1 MRPRGEHFRQNR
13 MIVVLAVCSMTIGAR
28 AQSGRKPNPP
38 PSTANPI
45 ARIETREVM
54 LPLNAYDAEGNNV
67 TDLAPKDLLVV
78 ENGEP
83 RAITRLR
90 REPASVVI
98 VLDLSNEIG
107 TFKNGASQRYNA
119 NDEQPQINHDGPV
132 WARKYEIVPRPAA
145 REFADNFVAGLAED
159 DEIAIIQYSDRVQ
172 LVQDWTRD
180 RKQALDSLH
189 SKYRAGLKARY
200 YDALTLATEKL
211 RDRFGRKV
219 IVLLSDGLDSA
230 SRARRQQAVVAVERS
245 GAAVFVVA
253 WEDVLRSEI
262 TGAINW
268 LAHEGSGS
276 REAKRTAELRHHLT
290 LLEGASFELND
301 LAEKSG
307 GEFVTPEDFDQ
318 LVATAPKSLN
328 REIGAQYSLAF
339 VTERGPSL
347 EDERT
352 VEVLASRPGLTVRA
366 RRVYYLGDPPRP

>member
-1 MRPRGEHFRQNR
+1 MKRRGHHIFT
-13 MIVVLAVCSMTIGAR
+13 VVLAMCSMTIGAG
-28 AQSGRKPNPP
+28 AQSGRKPNPRP
-38 PSTANPI
+38 PTESPI
-45 ARIETREVM
+45 ARIETREVF
-54 LPLNAYDAEGNNV
+54 LPLSAYDAEGNNV

-90 REPASVVI
+90 REPASVVL

-107 TFKNGASQRYNA
+107 TFKNGASQRYSKDN
-119 NDEQPQINHDGPV
+119 EQRQINREGPV

-145 REFADNFVAGLAED
+145 REFADNFVVGLPED

-180 RKQALDSLH
+180 RRQALDSLH
-189 SKYRAGLKARY
+189 SKYRVGLKARY

-211 RDRFGRKV
+211 RDRSGRKV

-230 SRARRQQAVVAVERS
+230 SRARRQQAVSAVEHS

-253 WEDVLRSEI
+253 WEDVLRREI
-262 TGAINW
+262 TGAIQW

-276 REAKRTAELRHHLT
+276 REAKRIAELRRFLST
-290 LLEGASFELND
+290 LEGAGFELSD
-301 LAEKSG
+301 LAHKSG
-307 GEFVTPEDFDQ
+307 GELVMPADFDQ
-318 LVATAPKSLN
+318 LVAVAPRSLN
-328 REIGAQYSLAF
+328 REIGAQSSLAF

-352 VEVLASRPGLTVRA
+352 VEVMSARPGLSVRA
-366 RRVYYLGDPPRP
+366 RRVYYLGDAARQ

>member
-1 MRPRGEHFRQNR
+1 
-13 MIVVLAVCSMTIGAR
+13 MTVEAR

-38 PSTANPI
+38 PSAENPI

-54 LPLNAYDAEGNNV
+54 LPLSAYDAEGNNV

-90 REPASVVI
+90 REPASVVV

-107 TFKNGASQRYNA
+107 TFKNGASQRYDPR
-119 NDEQPQINHDGPV
+119 DEQIQINRDGPV

-189 SKYRAGLKARY
+189 SKYRVGLKARY

-211 RDRFGRKV
+211 RDRSGRKV

-253 WEDVLRSEI
+253 WEDVLRREI
-262 TGAINW
+262 TGAIDW
-268 LAHEGSGS
+268 MATHERFGT
-276 REAKRTAELRHHLT
+276 RQAKRTEELRHYLT
-290 LLEGASFELND
+290 VLEGASFELSD

-307 GEFVTPEDFDQ
+307 GELVTPGDFDQ
-318 LVATAPKSLN
+318 LVATAPRSLN
-328 REIGAQYSLAF
+328 REFGAQYSLAF

-347 EDERT
+347 EDERI
-352 VEVLASRPGLTVRA
+352 VEVLAARQGLSVRA